1 MYDCIIVGSGPA
13 GGSAAYHLAKRGR
26 KVLILEKDALPR
38 YKTCCGGVS
47 PAIAKWFD
55 FDFSPA
61 ISLKADTLL
70 CSWKMGD
77 PVESKLKTSEP
88 VWMVRRDV
96 FDHFLIQ
103 QAQLL
108 GAELQDKTEVKGIKF
123 DGEHWQVD
131 TPQGSL
137 TGRYLVAADGAKG
150 PMAKWLGFKERK
162 CRLAAAL
169 ETEVYTDISNPSMGS
184 PSIGNS
190 TILHFEFGMVKNG
203 YIWSFPKADGYSIS
217 VATFVGGEPKDLKK
231 ILYEYATKIGLDL
244 GLNLGL
250 NLSNCRQYEHPICLW
265 DGEQQLHAQNAVLAG
280 DAACIADPFTAEG
293 IRPSIFTGIKAAE
306 AIDKAIA
313 GDTNALQNYSDV
325 VNEEWGTEMAW
336 AKKLAALF
344 YRFPAIGY
352 KVGVKRPTGPQLMG
366 KILCGDVRYSKVA
379 NRAIKNLNPFGG

>member
-26 KVLILEKDALPR
+26 KVLILEKDLLPR

-61 ISLKADTLL
+61 ISLKADTLR
-70 CSWKMGD
+70 CTWKMGD

-88 VWMVRRDV
+88 VWMVRRDI

-103 QAQLL
+103 QAQRL
-108 GAELQDKTEVKGIKF
+108 GAELQDNTEVRGIKF
-123 DGEHWQVD
+123 DSDHWQVD
-131 TPQGSL
+131 TPLGL
-137 TGRYLVAADGAKG
+137 VTGRYLVAADGAKG

-162 CRLAAAL
+162 RRLAAAL
-169 ETEVYTDISNPSMGS
+169 ETEVYTNISNPNM
-184 PSIGNS
+184 
-190 TILHFEFGMVKNG
+190 LHFEFGMVKNG
-203 YIWSFPKADGYSIS
+203 YIWNFPKADSYSIS
-217 VATFVGGEPKDLKK
+217 VATFVGGEPKDFKK
-231 ILYEYATKIGLDL
+231 ILDEYATKVGSDL

-250 NLSNCRQYEHPICLW
+250 NLNNCRQYEHPICLW
-265 DGEQQLHAQNAVLAG
+265 DGEQQLHTQNAVLVG

-293 IRPSIFTGIKAAE
+293 IRPSIFTGVKAAE

-313 GDTNALQNYSDV
+313 GDINALQNYSDV
-325 VNEEWGTEMAW
+325 INEEWGTEMAW
-336 AKKLAALF
+336 AKKLANLF
-344 YRFPAIGY
+344 YRFPVVGY
-352 KVGVKRPTGPQLMG
+352 KVGVKRPTGLQLMG

-379 NRAIKNLNPFGG
+379 GRAIKSLNPFG